1 MKEKMT
7 KRMLGCLLAALLFL
21 AGCSSGGTENSNTQ
35 GSSSSESMS
44 TASKDK
50 SPEAEPVT
58 FPLKEKQ
65 TLTAFV
71 ITPFAGSNGDY
82 QDNWVT
88 SILEEQENIRIDFQT
103 CASGEDGKT
112 KLNLLMASGDTLPD
126 ILLATK
132 WTKAETML
140 YGQQGLIIPL
150 NDYLED
156 CENWNRLNEECPAR
170 LGQLTMADGNVYSY
184 GNTNETLHSMYQARM
199 WIYKPWVEKLM
210 GGKMPTTTE
219 VPPFPN

>member
-112 KLNLLMASGDTLPD
+112 KLCLLYTSR
-126 ILLATK
+126 
-132 WTKAETML
+132 
-140 YGQQGLIIPL
+140 
-150 NDYLED
+150 
-156 CENWNRLNEECPAR
+156 C
-170 LGQLTMADGNVYSY
+170 V
-184 GNTNETLHSMYQARM
+184 
-199 WIYKPWVEKLM
+199 
-210 GGKMPTTTE
+210 
-219 VPPFPN
+219 